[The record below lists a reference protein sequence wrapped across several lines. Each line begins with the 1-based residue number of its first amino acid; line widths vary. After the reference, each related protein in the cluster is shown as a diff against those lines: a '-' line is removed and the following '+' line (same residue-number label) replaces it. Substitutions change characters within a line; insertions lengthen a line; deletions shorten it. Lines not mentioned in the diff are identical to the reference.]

1 MHWHSIVSVFIGRL
15 WRVLCFAIAKAIW
28 SADAMDE
35 TTHAIFFKARFN
47 ERVKTSDSA
56 SVDIKGKSF

>member
-1 MHWHSIVSVFIGRL
+1 LVDYGAFCVSL
-15 WRVLCFAIAKAIW
+15 LQQAIW

-35 TTHAIFFKARFN
+35 TTHAIFFKARIN